1 MVFRFLAL
9 MRAKPSIVGVG
20 YCLVKYNLFI
30 YYMRTYSRHRGV
42 RVGQRQEKKLH
53 GENKKLGNPPEWR
66 KGDVRTE
73 LQVKKE
79 NLGQSTR
86 I

>member
-1 MVFRFLAL
+1 

-42 RVGQRQEKKLH
+42 RVGQRQEKRGGKTS
-53 GENKKLGNPPEWR
+53 EKSEER
-66 KGDVRTE
+66 KGIEVRR
-73 LQVKKE
+73 VKLLTPSRTVDALIGDE
-79 NLGQSTR
+79 
-86 I
+86 